1 MGICFT
7 HTSSVKNEPERFKLI
22 SQSRISRFMK
32 LTNIHDDY
40 LFTKVLGHGQYG
52 AVREGRKKEA
62 NSESVEKTYA
72 IKSILKNRM
81 NIIMLRRELEIM
93 SVLDHP
99 NIVRLYETY
108 EDEQY
113 VHIVMEYCGG
123 GDVAERI
130 IDEGKFS
137 EAEAAS
143 IMEKLLG
150 AVNYLH
156 LHSISHRDLK
166 AENFL
171 YESKAPGSSIKIADF
186 GMSAKFGQNLRMQ
199 SLAGTPYYLAPE
211 VLKGS
216 YTKSCDIW
224 SLGVFLYFILS
235 GSYPFKGFSLDE
247 VFEKLS
253 VGQLKFDNSDWN
265 KVSKEAKDLIAH
277 MLVVD
282 PRKRI
287 TIKKA
292 LMHPWF
298 TLNKNAE
305 PEPVPFHIFNSLK
318 QYKAENKLWQEA
330 LKVVVKVLSKG
341 EISELKKWFIAIDT
355 NNSGSISANELAKAM
370 KLSGYQIA
378 EEEIMEIVKNNA
390 YLGEG
395 KINYSD
401 FLIATLDKKKFMD
414 DEVLWQAFKYF
425 DVDDDGYISFIDIKV
440 ALSKAGNEFT
450 ETEIDSLMA
459 GSELSEFENA
469 DFEKFKEI
477 MTKKHVLDKTESQE
491 ATPINRL
498 VKRITNDFQKSN
510 YNV

>member
-7 HTSSVKNEPERFKLI
+7 HPTIKNIPERQRLI
-22 SQSRISRFMK
+22 SQSRITRFMK
-32 LTNIHDDY
+32 LSNIHDDY
-40 LFTKVLGHGQYG
+40 NFIRVLGHGQYG
-52 AVREGRKKEA
+52 AVREARSKVG
-62 NSESVEKTYA
+62 SSGIIEKTYA
-72 IKSILKNRM
+72 IKSILKSKM
-81 NIIMLRRELEIM
+81 NVIMLRRELEIM

-130 IDEGKFS
+130 IYEGAFS
-137 EAEAAS
+137 EQDSAF
-143 IMEKLLG
+143 IMEKILG

-156 LHSISHRDLK
+156 VHNISHRDLK

-171 YESKAPGSSIKIADF
+171 YDSKKTDSEIKIADF
-186 GMSAKFGQNLRMQ
+186 GMSAKFGQNQRMQ

-216 YTKSCDIW
+216 YTKNCDIW
-224 SLGVFLYFILS
+224 SLGVFMYFILS
-235 GSYPFKGFSLDE
+235 GSYPFKGCNLDE
-247 VFEKLS
+247 VFENVS
-253 VGQLKFDNSDWN
+253 GGRVKFDSSWS
-265 KVSKEAKDLIAH
+265 KVSKEGVDLISS

-292 LMHPWF
+292 LVHPWF
-298 TLNKNAE
+298 SQHKNSK

-330 LKVVVKVLSKG
+330 LKVIVKVLSK
-341 EISELKKWFIAIDT
+341 EQISELKKWFIAIDT
-355 NNSGSISANELAKAM
+355 NSSGSISASELEKAM

-378 EEEIMEIVKNNA
+378 EEEISDIIKNNA

-401 FLIATLDKKKFMD
+401 FLIATLDRKKLLNE
-414 DEVLWQAFKYF
+414 EVLWQAFKYF
-425 DVDDDGYISFIDIKV
+425 DVDNDGIINFEDIKL
-440 ALSKAGNEFT
+440 AFHKAGNEFT
-450 ETEIDSLMA
+450 ENEIDSLMLN
-459 GSELSEFENA
+459 GKLEDFENA

-477 MTKKHVLDKTESQE
+477 MGKKNLLQDTCQVFE
-491 ATPINRL
+491 INQFVR
-498 VKRITNDFQKSN
+498 KISSDFKKLM
-510 YNV
+510 